1 MKEGGRSVGGRVGEV
16 DPEWI
21 WSRYIVCTCMKLSI
35 KNILK
40 HSLQFEGIRNIYIFS
55 MWWLILMVNW
65 QDRELP
71 RRQIS
76 DHDLTMRKFLIELT
90 KVERATLAVGST
102 ILQATVPK
110 CIKGDKS
117 SLLYPCPA
125 FWLWMLCDQ
134 LPQALDTM
142 TSLQW

>member
-1 MKEGGRSVGGRVGEV
+1 
-16 DPEWI
+16 
-21 WSRYIVCTCMKLSI
+21 
-35 KNILK
+35 
-40 HSLQFEGIRNIYIFS
+40 
-55 MWWLILMVNW
+55 MVNW
-65 QDRELP
+65 QDRELS

-117 SLLYPCPA
+117 GLLYPCPA
-125 FWLWMLCDQ
+125 F
-134 LPQALDTM
+134 
-142 TSLQW
+142 